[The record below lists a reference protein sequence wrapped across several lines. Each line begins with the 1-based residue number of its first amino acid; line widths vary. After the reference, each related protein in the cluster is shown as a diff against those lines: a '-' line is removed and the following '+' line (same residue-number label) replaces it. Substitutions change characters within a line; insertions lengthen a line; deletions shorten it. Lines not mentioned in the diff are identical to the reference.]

1 MITYR
6 KQEDLSHQEL
16 MEITE
21 LVHKLYRYDFREYA
35 KASLK
40 RRLLRIMDRYD
51 MDFQQFLISLKSKPT
66 FIQQFITELTVN
78 VTEIFRDPYVFAA
91 IEKDVLPALAVR
103 DKIRVWHAG
112 CSSGEEVISTAILF
126 EEAGLL
132 RKSSFI
138 GTDLNPNVV
147 FEAKTGLY
155 KKAMIEKF
163 ASNYTEIPGKHS
175 LNQYFQ
181 DERDKLR
188 ILPSIHERCSF
199 AIHNLVSDTSP
210 GQFDLIICRN
220 VYIYFELSLQEKVL
234 KLLYN
239 SLKPGGFLCLGSK
252 ESIRFTGLA
261 NKFEVVNAEARI
273 FRKLD

>member
-1 MITYR
+1 MIAYR

-16 MEITE
+16 VEITE

-51 MDFQQFLISLKSKPT
+51 MDLNQFLTSLKSKPA

-78 VTEIFRDPYVFAA
+78 VTEIFRDPYVFSAL
-91 IEKDVLPALAVR
+91 EKDVLPKLATQE
-103 DKIRVWHAG
+103 KIRVWHAG

-147 FEAKTGLY
+147 FQAKTGLY
-155 KKAMIEKF
+155 KKAMIEKY
-163 ASNYTEIPGKHS
+163 AANYLEVPGKKQ
-175 LNQYFQ
+175 LNDYFQ
-181 DERDKLR
+181 DERDNLR
-188 ILPSIHERCSF
+188 ILPAIHERCSF
-199 AIHNLVSDTSP
+199 AVHNLVSDTSP
-210 GQFDLIICRN
+210 GQFDLILCRN

-234 KLLYN
+234 KLLYD
-239 SLKPGGFLCLGSK
+239 SLNPGGYLCLGSK
-252 ESIRFTGLA
+252 ESIRFTGLV
-261 NKFEVVNAEARI
+261 NRFEEVNAEARI
-273 FRKLD
+273 FKKID